1 MGEKRKINME
11 LDATEIR
18 FINFVREIGYGE
30 LVLRIHDGKPK
41 QALEIKKSFRFD
53 ELGGE

>member
-1 MGEKRKINME
+1 ME

-30 LVLRIHDGKPK
+30 LVLKIHDGKPK